1 MAEAKKPAVLTAYL
15 KEINKSD
22 KDVVKEQSAEKLV
35 DFVNECNITIS
46 AIKAGMPTIKTQIT
60 RAKSE
65 LAKAKVAQKKAV
77 NDLSAPDFN
86 VYVQRREVAA
96 STVDNQE
103 ALIKSLEESLKAEEA
118 QLKGFESILA
128 DLTK

>member
-15 KEINKSD
+15 KEVNKSD
-22 KDVVKEQSAEKLV
+22 KDITKEQSAEKLE

-46 AIKAGMPTIKTQIT
+46 AVKAGMPTIKTQIT

-77 NDLSAPDFN
+77 NDLSASNFN
-86 VYVQRREVAA
+86 VYVQRRELAA
-96 STVDNQE
+96 NAVE
-103 ALIKSLEESLKAEEA
+103 GHELKIKSLEETYKYEEA
-118 QLKGFESILA
+118 QLEGFESILT